1 MHIHK
6 GLLPASWLYGMAV
19 WVRNRLFDC
28 GVLKSR
34 QFDIPVIC
42 VGNLAVGGTGKTPHV
57 EHLLR
62 LLREQHKVA
71 VLSRGYKRS
80 TSGFVLADANSTAL
94 DLGDEPM
101 QLHSKF
107 PDVTVAV
114 DENRCEGVEHLK
126 SLGIEVVVLDD
137 AFQHRHIH
145 PSLSI
150 LLIEHDR
157 LVGDRLL
164 PAGRLREP
172 MGGIRRADIV
182 VVTKCPPG
190 MSEADY
196 AAAERSLPLST
207 KQQLYFSQME
217 YLGLEPVFPEVASTV
232 TTIHPGTSVL
242 LVSGIANP
250 LPIVEEVGR
259 HSSHLTHLAWGD
271 HHAFQPQDIKGIN
284 NTFESLP
291 TPRILVTTEKDAARL
306 KTTPGLSSEVMRHA
320 FQLPIRVKWLRG
332 ETNQFNQ
339 QIFHHISSFEGKNVE
354 EAKQSHS
361 KHT

>member
-1 MHIHK
+1 
-6 GLLPASWLYGMAV
+6 LLPASWLYGMAV

-28 GVLKSR
+28 GMLKSR

-42 VGNLAVGGTGKTPHV
+42 IGNLAVGGTGKTPHV

-62 LLREQHKVA
+62 LLQERYRVA
-71 VLSRGYKRS
+71 VLSRGYKRR
-80 TSGFVLADANSTAL
+80 TTGFVLANAHSTAL

-107 PDVTVAV
+107 ADVTVAV

-126 SLGIEVVVLDD
+126 NLGMEVVVLDD

-157 LVGDRLL
+157 LSGDRLL

-172 MGGIRRADIV
+172 MDGIRRADIV
-182 VVTKCPPG
+182 VVTKCPSG
-190 MSEADY
+190 MSEAEY
-196 AAAERSLPLST
+196 AAAARNLPLST

-217 YLGLEPVFPEVASTV
+217 YLGLEPVFPEIASTI
-232 TTIHPGTSVL
+232 TTIHPDTSVL

-250 LPIVEEVGR
+250 LPIEAEVRR
-259 HSSHLTHLAWGD
+259 HSPHVTHLAWGD
-271 HHAFQPQDIKGIN
+271 HHAFQTQDIKDIN
-284 NTFESLP
+284 NTFASLP

-306 KTTPGLSSEVMRHA
+306 KTTPGLSSEVMHHA
-320 FQLPIRVKWLRG
+320 FQLPIRVKWLQG
-332 ETNQFNQ
+332 ETNKFNQ
-339 QIFHHISSFEGKNVE
+339 HIFHHISSFVGTNMDETE
-354 EAKQSHS
+354 QSHS

>member
-1 MHIHK
+1 MRIYK

-19 WVRNRLFDC
+19 WGRNRLFDC
-28 GVLKSR
+28 GILKSR

-62 LLREQHKVA
+62 LLREQYRVA
-71 VLSRGYKRS
+71 VLSRGYKRR

-101 QLHSKF
+101 QLHSKI

-157 LVGDRLL
+157 QVGDRLL

-182 VVTKCPPG
+182 VVTKCPSG
-190 MSEADY
+190 MSETDY
-196 AAAERSLPLST
+196 ASAARSLSLST
-207 KQQLYFSQME
+207 KQQLFFSQME
-217 YLGLEPVFPEVASTV
+217 YMGLEPVFPDEANTA
-232 TTIHPGTSVL
+232 TAIRPDTNVL

-250 LPIVEEVGR
+250 LPIEVEVR
-259 HSSHLTHLAWGD
+259 RQSPHVTHLAWGD
-271 HHAFQPQDIKGIN
+271 HHSFQPQDLKDIN
-284 NTFESLP
+284 KTFASLP
-291 TPRILVTTEKDAARL
+291 TPRIFVTTEKDAARL
-306 KTTPGLSSEVMRHA
+306 KTTPGLSPEVRRHA
-320 FQLPIRVKWLRG
+320 FQLPIRVKWLRD
-332 ETNQFNQ
+332 ETNKFNQ
-339 QIFHHISSFEGKNVE
+339 QIIQHISSF
-354 EAKQSHS
+354 
-361 KHT
+361 

>member
-1 MHIHK
+1 MV
-6 GLLPASWLYGMAV
+6 V

-28 GVLKSR
+28 GLLKSR

-62 LLREQHKVA
+62 LLREQHGVA
-71 VLSRGYKRS
+71 VLSRGYKRR
-80 TSGFVLADANSTAL
+80 TSGFVLGDAHSTAL

-101 QLHSKF
+101 QLHDKF

-157 LVGDRLL
+157 LVGDHLL

-182 VVTKCPPG
+182 VVTKCPSG

-196 AAAERSLPLST
+196 TTAAQSLPLST

-217 YLGLEPVFPEVASTV
+217 YMGLEPVFPDGTNAAN
-232 TTIHPGTSVL
+232 IIRPDTSVL

-250 LPIVEEVGR
+250 LPMEAEVRR
-259 HSSHLTHLAWGD
+259 HSSHVTHLAWGD
-271 HHAFQPQDIKGIN
+271 HHAFQPQDIKDIN

-306 KTTPGLSSEVMRHA
+306 KTTAGLSHEVMRHS

-339 QIFHHISSFEGKNVE
+339 QIFHHISSFEGTNVE